1 MQPWCG
7 IVLINK
13 SCSMVVLERIIII
26 WVIFGHLSDFW
37 SYTSSNGAGTW
48 QKLTD
53 SPMGQ
58 REFQTMV
65 WDSTDNQL
73 YVFGGLDVN
82 GQQQK
87 DFYIFSANAGWTQIT
102 PQSTNNP
109 PPRQQGMAV
118 WDSKDKVML
127 LFGGWEDGQGIPYW
141 GLWAFDSKQNDWGLL
156 TPLNSSGAH
165 ILPGRT
171 ASAMVWDATDQHAY
185 IYAGA
190 GNGKT
195 GSTLNDLWMVSG

>member
-1 MQPWCG
+1 MP
-7 IVLINK
+7 
-13 SCSMVVLERIIII
+13 MVFSPIS
-26 WVIFGHLSDFW
+26 GHIHP
-37 SYTSSNGAGTW
+37 SNGAGTW
-48 QKLTD
+48 QKLPD

-87 DFYIFSANAGWTQIT
+87 DFYVFNATAGWTQIT
-102 PQSTNNP
+102 PQSTSNP

-127 LFGGWEDGQGIPYW
+127 LFGGWQDGQGIPYW
-141 GLWAFDSKQNDWGLL
+141 GLWASIQ
-156 TPLNSSGAH
+156 SRM
-165 ILPGRT
+165 PGDF
-171 ASAMVWDATDQHAY
+171 SHH
-185 IYAGA
+185 
-190 GNGKT
+190 
-195 GSTLNDLWMVSG
+195 